1 MMGHTEKPVVFKKT
15 KQNKVLLGGRKN
27 YKPNKI
33 KNNNSK
39 EDLLL
44 LFFKITQTHDQ
55 LSYGRESKIKALF
68 KIHWMSCNTVK
79 GDKAWNLK
87 TKTSKKGKS
96 THTIFL
102 NNLLVAALC

>member
-44 LFFKITQTHDQ
+44 LFFKIT
-55 LSYGRESKIKALF
+55 
-68 KIHWMSCNTVK
+68 
-79 GDKAWNLK
+79 
-87 TKTSKKGKS
+87 
-96 THTIFL
+96 
-102 NNLLVAALC
+102 